1 MRPCPD
7 ARSPL
12 APSAAAAGMIRA
24 VFINLDR
31 AADRRGFME
40 DQAARLGLPAERFP
54 AIEAGTISEADAR
67 RLGRSWE
74 RPLTMA
80 ELGCFLSHHALWS
93 RVAAGAEPMLVLE
106 DDVALS
112 PRLAALLPMLGAVRD
127 VEFLNLESFDRR
139 RFVVRG
145 GRPIGEGLGLVR
157 VMRDKSGS
165 AAYVLWPDGARKLL
179 ARAERGAAPV
189 DAFLHGFKALSS
201 FQVEPALAMQVHL
214 LERRGLR
221 LPIQVAT
228 SIQAPRARLPLT
240 LGNLPFHARRLA
252 TQARLAGEHLM
263 RLTGRRAYRR
273 VDIVEADFADLA
285 DRHSRS

>member
-1 MRPCPD
+1 
-7 ARSPL
+7 
-12 APSAAAAGMIRA
+12 MIRA

-40 DQAARLGLPAERFP
+40 DQAARLGLPFGRFP
-54 AIEAGTISEADAR
+54 AVEAGTISEADAR

-74 RPLTMA
+74 RPLTRS

-93 RVAAGAEPMLVLE
+93 RAAAGAEPMLVLE

-112 PRLAALLPMLGAVRD
+112 QRLAALLPMLGTMRD
-127 VEFLNLESFDRR
+127 IDILNLESFDRR
-139 RFVVRG
+139 RFVARVR
-145 GRPIGEGLGLVR
+145 RPIGEGLGLVR
-157 VMRDKSGS
+157 VIRDKSGS

-189 DAFLHGFKALSS
+189 DAFLHGFKALRS
-201 FQVEPALAMQVHL
+201 FQVEPALAMQAHL
-214 LERRGLR
+214 LEKRGLR
-221 LPIQVAT
+221 FSIPATT
-228 SIQAPRARLPLT
+228 SIQASRARLPLT
-240 LGNLPFHARRLA
+240 PGNLPFHARRLA

-273 VDIVEADFADLA
+273 VDIVEADFAELA
-285 DRHSRS
+285 NLHSRS